1 MTSLVTEQF
10 HAPTGRRDARAHDR
24 ARRRTI
30 DRLAGR
36 TVWSAALELPGYLEW
51 ARDAGVTAR
60 SLEVPEHYHDE
71 EQVVAGVRPADIVV
85 LSAPPSAALT
95 RAIRDRGAHALWHL
109 HGARTRT
116 EGIDAFI
123 LSARTASGA
132 LIVAAVIPSV
142 GTVAVKEVR
151 GASYR
156 DMGWGC
162 VLADVVETDR
172 DEAVGGTLRPRPVV
186 PVR

>member
-1 MTSLVTEQF
+1 
-10 HAPTGRRDARAHDR
+10 
-24 ARRRTI
+24 
-30 DRLAGR
+30 
-36 TVWSAALELPGYLEW
+36 
-51 ARDAGVTAR
+51 VTAR
-60 SLEVPEHYHDE
+60 PLEVPAHYRAE
-71 EQVVAGVRPADIVV
+71 EQVVAGVRPGDIVV

-109 HGARTRT
+109 ERVRTRM

-132 LIVAAVIPSV
+132 IIVAAVIPSV

-151 GASYR
+151 GTSYR